1 MNKQEKIRVMVVDDH
16 FVVRVGLAG
25 TINVEHDLEVVAE
38 AKDGVQALEMF
49 RRHQPDVTLM
59 DLRLPGMGGD
69 EATAAIRR
77 EFPKA
82 RIIVLSTYDG
92 DDNIHRALQ
101 AGAQGYLL
109 KTALHNELLKAIRAV
124 HAGRKY
130 LPAELASQLAT
141 RAETED
147 LSPREI
153 EVLRQIAQGRSN
165 KEIAA
170 ALFISEAT
178 VKSHVIHILGKL
190 GVNDRTLAV
199 TSAVQRGIIVL
210 E

>member
-1 MNKQEKIRVMVVDDH
+1 MNKSEKIRVMVVDDH

-25 TINVEHDLEVVAE
+25 AINVEPDMVVVAE
-38 AKDGVQALEMF
+38 ARDGAEALEMF
-49 RRHQPDVTLM
+49 RSHQPDVTLM
-59 DLRLPGMGGD
+59 DLRLPGLSGD
-69 EATAAIRR
+69 EAAASIRR
-77 EFPKA
+77 EFPQA

-92 DDNIHRALQ
+92 DGNIRRALE

-109 KTALHNELLKAIRAV
+109 KTALHNELLKAIRTV
-124 HAGRKY
+124 HAGRRF
-130 LPAELASQLAT
+130 LPSELAAQLEA
-141 RAETED
+141 RAGEEE

-199 TSAVQRGIIVL
+199 TTALQRGL
-210 E
+210 LRLD